1 MDISNNSVITN
12 IVISGGSVA
21 GLTFY
26 GAIKQLS
33 IQGSWDIQ
41 NIKTIYSAS
50 VGSILLLI
58 IALKYD
64 WEEMDEFLIKRPWHK
79 VFRLDISSLLNAINN
94 LGVFDVNVFH
104 EAFDPLLLGKGL
116 EPSTTLK
123 EFYEYS
129 NIECHIMCTKLDT
142 MQLID
147 VSYKTHP
154 DMNLITAIFCSCSV
168 PIVFKPYYY
177 IDSYYCDGGFTC
189 NFPISY
195 SLQNENAENT
205 LAIGLDSQYSKYDK
219 DDFNIFSY
227 LFVLFFNLLKSIN
240 TQIYSDKVQKILF
253 DPSIISIDNLYNSI
267 SEQESRE
274 QLIEIGVNK
283 VKKEE

>member
-26 GAIKQLS
+26 GAVKQLS

-50 VGSILLLI
+50 VGSILSLI

-79 VFRLDISSLLNAINN
+79 VFRLDVSSLLNAINN

-253 DPSIISIDNLYNSI
+253 DPSIISIDNLYDSI

-283 VKKEE
+283 VKTEE